1 MINDFINVSL
11 DEFRNQIKE
20 MKKFVTDPEWIWT
33 LEYDI
38 MINPKLGNELI
49 DYINKIDL
57 NSDLDTIENV
67 MIDIKNKSICTAL
80 VADKEK
86 DVVKKW
92 YLYRCAYAYYG
103 FLETVIEGSVLTTQI
118 LELFKKK
125 YGDLYLEVLKK
136 IDNMEPSMLTGF
148 LKKDSDCSGREV
160 DLYLLMKKWQDL
172 EHLYHNNE
180 LIEKH
185 NAAKSDFENYIYT
198 MYPYLSD
205 IKGRNLLGI
214 YLLNKLP
221 IIPYEQIFKFFDI
234 GINEE
239 LANIIG
245 GKNLGLAKLE
255 YIGVSIPKAVAV
267 SVDAVLNKTYV
278 KQLDGI
284 EDRRYSV
291 RSSATVEDNKNQS
304 FAGLFVTNLNVNKE
318 NIDNSIQNVYNS
330 VLSER
335 VMKYCQK
342 FNTKRPYMSVV
353 IQYFNE
359 PKYSGVWLGNSLNS
373 GILEWVE
380 GNGEKLVSGRVTPS
394 YENWSEKVNNPLTI
408 EGVSV
413 GEKCI
418 ELQKKLETVSD
429 FEWCVV
435 EDKLL
440 FVQFR
445 PVTVKINN
453 KAKQKV
459 SDNEIIGIPASSG
472 IAIGRP
478 NYLEEVSDM
487 DKFNKGEILLADF
500 TDPDWVPAM
509 INSRAIVTAEGGF
522 LSHSA
527 IISRE
532 LGIPCVTGIGYKN
545 IEELSKMKEIFVD
558 GNNGL
563 VCEAKKLKKTIK

>member
-1 MINDFINVSL
+1 
-11 DEFRNQIKE
+11 
-20 MKKFVTDPEWIWT
+20 
-33 LEYDI
+33 
-38 MINPKLGNELI
+38 
-49 DYINKIDL
+49 
-57 NSDLDTIENV
+57 
-67 MIDIKNKSICTAL
+67 
-80 VADKEK
+80 
-86 DVVKKW
+86 
-92 YLYRCAYAYYG
+92 
-103 FLETVIEGSVLTTQI
+103 
-118 LELFKKK
+118 
-125 YGDLYLEVLKK
+125 
-136 IDNMEPSMLTGF
+136 
-148 LKKDSDCSGREV
+148 
-160 DLYLLMKKWQDL
+160 
-172 EHLYHNNE
+172 
-180 LIEKH
+180 
-185 NAAKSDFENYIYT
+185 
-198 MYPYLSD
+198 
-205 IKGRNLLGI
+205 
-214 YLLNKLP
+214 
-221 IIPYEQIFKFFDI
+221 
-234 GINEE
+234 
-239 LANIIG
+239 
-245 GKNLGLAKLE
+245 
-255 YIGVSIPKAVAV
+255 
-267 SVDAVLNKTYV
+267 
-278 KQLDGI
+278 
-284 EDRRYSV
+284 
-291 RSSATVEDNKNQS
+291 
-304 FAGLFVTNLNVNKE
+304 
-318 NIDNSIQNVYNS
+318 
-330 VLSER
+330 
-335 VMKYCQK
+335 MKYCEK

-359 PKYSGVWLGNSLNS
+359 PKYSGVWSGNSLNS
-373 GILEWVE
+373 GDLEWVE